1 MEIFRVENLR
11 FKYPLEE
18 WYAIKNAS
26 FTINSGDFCV
36 LFGESGGG
44 KTTLLRLLK
53 PVLAPKGQ
61 TEGAVYYKSK
71 NISLLDLKSDAS
83 EIGFVFQDIDSQIVC
98 DTVKSELAFSLESL
112 GYSNEE
118 MSLRIAEVCA
128 FFGLEDLMDKK
139 TSELSG
145 GQKQL
150 LNLASVM
157 TLSPEVLL
165 LDEPTSQLD
174 PVSAGNFLSLIKKI
188 NTELGTTVI
197 ISEHRL
203 EECFSLCDCCIY
215 ASNGEIRYFE
225 SPNELSSLNEDAA
238 AFLPSSA
245 VIFKLLNEKGS
256 IPLSVKE
263 GRVFLSNY
271 IGNGI
276 ISNNRIEK
284 SNKSFEKCFDARD
297 LCFRYSKKSKDA
309 VFNADYTAYNG
320 CFNAILGA
328 NGAGKSTFLKLV
340 AGVEKAY
347 SGSIKGAKGK
357 NIFLLGQNVKILFTK
372 ETVLQELELS
382 CTDKCKIDKA
392 VKRLRIENLLSRHP
406 YDLSGGE
413 MQKCALAKALLHSPD
428 IILLDEP
435 TKALDAVFKQ
445 ELGKIINE
453 LCESGICVVC
463 VSHDVEFCAKYA
475 DVCSLMF
482 GGRLTKSIPANEF
495 FSSKKFYTT
504 SASKISSG
512 FFENAVLCEEVA
524 ELCKINKSC

>member
-1 MEIFRVENLR
+1 MEIFRVENLSFR
-11 FKYPLEE
+11 YPLDEK
-18 WYAIKNAS
+18 YAIQNAS

-61 TEGAVYYKSK
+61 TMGRVYYKSK
-71 NISLLDLKSDAS
+71 DISQLDLKSDAS

-112 GYSNEE
+112 GCTNEE

-128 FFGLEDLMDKK
+128 FFGLEELIDKK

-157 TLSPEVLL
+157 TLSPKVLL

-188 NTELGTTVI
+188 NTQLGTTVI

-215 ASNGEIRYFE
+215 ASNGEIRFFE
-225 SPNELSSLNEDAA
+225 SPSALSNLNEAAA

-245 VIFKLLNEKGS
+245 IIFKLLNEKGN
-256 IPLSVKE
+256 IPLSVKD
-263 GRVFLSNY
+263 GRRFLSDY
-271 IGNGI
+271 IGEDGI
-276 ISNNRIEK
+276 KVKRLEK
-284 SNKSFEKCFDARD
+284 ESKSFKKFFETKA
-297 LCFRYSKKSKDA
+297 LCFRYAKKSKDA
-309 VFNADYTAYNG
+309 VFNADYVAYSG

-328 NGAGKSTFLKLV
+328 NGAGKSTFLKLI
-340 AGVEKAY
+340 AGVEKPY
-347 SGSIKGAKGK
+347 SGVIKGIKGK
-357 NIFLLGQNVKILFTK
+357 KVFLLGQNVKILFTK

-382 CTDKCKIDKA
+382 CADSQRLEKT
-392 VKRLRIENLLSRHP
+392 VKRLGIDNLLSKHP

-413 MQKCALAKALLHSPD
+413 MQKCALAKALLQSPD
-428 IILLDEP
+428 IILFDEP
-435 TKALDAVFKQ
+435 TKALDAVFK
-445 ELGKIINE
+445 EKFGRIINE
-453 LCESGICVVC
+453 LCASGICIVC

-475 DVCSLMF
+475 DMCSLMF

-512 FFENAVLCEEVA
+512 LFENAVLCEEVA
-524 ELCKINKSC
+524 ELCKKNKSC